1 MSISATKF
9 LAKVSSSLGHK
20 EVPDSV
26 PAPPELPDPIVR
38 LVHVAIGLPELFKSA
53 AEAAKLKVSRVSADA
68 LCADLIAYL
77 QSLDCKKIGL
87 TNSPLLEKL
96 RVCETLR
103 EAGFDAKTWDE
114 ITLDEAYEL
123 DAGVTDVYAA
133 ISETGS
139 LVIRPSAQHG
149 RALSLV
155 PPLHVAIVEPGNYLP
170 DLVDL
175 FEKLLSEGSPN
186 VTLITGPS
194 KTADI
199 EGSLVVGVHG
209 PGVVKVFQLG

>member
-1 MSISATKF
+1 MSTSMAEF
-9 LAKVSSSLGHK
+9 LEKVSASLGHK
-20 EVPDSV
+20 EVPASV
-26 PAPPELPDPIVR
+26 PEPPELPDPIVR
-38 LVHVAIGLPELFKSA
+38 LVHVEIGLPELFKAA
-53 AEAAKLKVSRVSADA
+53 AEAAKLKVARVSADSVG
-68 LCADLIAYL
+68 ADLVAYL

-155 PPLHVAIVEPGNYLP
+155 PPLHVAIVEPKNYLP

-175 FEKLLSEGSPN
+175 FEKLKSEGSPN

-209 PGVVKVFQLG
+209 PGVVKVFQLA